1 MEVTGVCSELRAG
14 GRGFPLT
21 GEQKFITCVLLA
33 GSQSSTPTPVFLPG
47 EFHGQRSLVGSSPWG
62 RKELDRTEQ
71 LTLPIS
77 DSLEETWNCLF
88 CLGMGAN

>member
-33 GSQSSTPTPVFLPG
+33 GTQSSA
-47 EFHGQRSLVGSSPWG
+47 RG
-62 RKELDRTEQ
+62 R
-71 LTLPIS
+71 
-77 DSLEETWNCLF
+77 
-88 CLGMGAN
+88 